1 MKMARVIPMA
11 SSKITNVL
19 SPPFTKFLIF
29 LLSSETFLIATL
41 FWFVAKYKVAADTSF
56 FSELL
61 TPIGA
66 AAVRCTFFATKEIK
80 IHMKSISIS
89 GELMTRFVCHRSFA
103 PAISRFVG
111 G

>member
-1 MKMARVIPMA
+1 MLSYPT
-11 SSKITNVL
+11 STCVL
-19 SPPFTKFLIF
+19 QIAMSAVKLELTKFDRQRDH
-29 LLSSETFLIATL
+29 IAPEPTSTL